1 MVACSLVIVGLHAQS
16 PAGRPPKQS
25 STKKVSPLSPFPD
38 ETQWTLELNNA
49 LVAPPAYEVST
60 GYFPIADD
68 RIAAYDLATGTLLW
82 LATARPRSALILGDG
97 LLFIEQ
103 TDEIAALK
111 ATDGS
116 VAWRSALSEKLAV
129 PLAWNS
135 GRIVAATATAALA
148 FRASDG
154 SLLWRHDLDA
164 TTHASPALAADRV
177 FIPTE
182 DGRVIALR
190 ADTGE
195 MLWEHRL
202 GAAANEILVAD
213 EWLFVGSNDNY
224 LYCLSAQDGEK
235 RWRARTGADVVSR
248 PIVDEHRVYF
258 LSLDN
263 ILRALNRT
271 NGVLQWKRP
280 LTFRPAWA
288 PIKAFDALIV
298 SDIQGP
304 LRAFFLKDGTPAG
317 EVPTG
322 TEELA
327 APVFTLE
334 ATETLGLTMVIVT
347 RHLATGAKV
356 RAAIRAFDPP
366 VLESVVPL
374 PDVVPVVVPPEGVTA
389 PRSFEP
395 PVLELVEPLPDVV
408 PVVVPLER

>member
-1 MVACSLVIVGLHAQS
+1 MIVGLRAQS

-25 STKKVSPLSPFPD
+25 SSTKISPLSPFPG
-38 ETQWTLELNNA
+38 ETRWTLALNNA

-68 RIAAYDLATGTLLW
+68 RIAAYDVATGTLLW
-82 LATARPRSALILGDG
+82 IVSARPRSAPIAGDG

-103 TDEIAALK
+103 NDGIAALR
-111 ATDGS
+111 ASDGS
-116 VAWRSALSEKLAV
+116 VAWRGALSEKLAV

-135 GRIVAATATAALA
+135 GRLLAATATAALA

-154 SLLWRHDLDA
+154 SLLWRHDLGA
-164 TTHASPALAADRV
+164 TTHASPALAGDRV

-202 GAAANEILVAD
+202 GAAANEILAAD

-224 LYCLSAQDGEK
+224 LYCLNAQDGEK

-248 PIVDEHRVYF
+248 PIVDGHRVYF

-263 ILRALNRT
+263 VLRALNRS
-271 NGVLQWKRP
+271 NGVLQWKKP
-280 LTFRPAWA
+280 LTFRPAWG
-288 PIKAFDALIV
+288 PVKAFDAVIV
-298 SDIQGP
+298 TSIQGP

-317 EVPTG
+317 EMPTG
-322 TEELA
+322 ADELA
-327 APVFTLE
+327 APVFTFE
-334 ATETLGLTMVIVT
+334 AAETLSLTMVKVT
-347 RHLATGAKV
+347 RNLATGAKV
-356 RAAIRAFDPP
+356 TAAIRSFDPP
-366 VLESVVPL
+366 ILESVAPL
-374 PDVVPVVVPPEGVTA
+374 PGVVPVVGPI
-389 PRSFEP
+389 
-395 PVLELVEPLPDVV
+395 
-408 PVVVPLER
+408 ER